1 MTFDEYQKRAMTTA
15 LNVGGASQDFYY
27 RTLGLAG
34 EAGEIANKVKKIL
47 RDKSGQISAEDKTIL
62 ASELGDALWYI
73 QSMASFLDIPFEDIA
88 KGNLEK
94 LADRKKRGVIGGSG
108 DTR

>member
-1 MTFDEYQKRAMTTA
+1 MNFNDYQKQAMTTA
-15 LNVGGASQDFYY
+15 LNVGGAQQDFYY

-47 RDKSGQISAEDKTIL
+47 RDKQGHISSEDKASL

-73 QSMASFLDIPFEDIA
+73 QSMASFLEIDLEDIA
-88 KGNLEK
+88 QANLEK
-94 LADRKKRGVIGGSG
+94 LFDRKKRGTIGGSG
-108 DTR
+108 DKR